1 MSKIYPSIIVKCAKS
16 GLFLFILAS
25 PFHNAM
31 TNYSIIQYD
40 YKRKG
45 MGGKLWIQTR
55 DRGMK
60 VGTDKKD
67 KLKTMYN

>member
-45 MGGKLWIQTR
+45 KGGKLWIQTR

-60 VGTDKKD
+60 VGTDK
-67 KLKTMYN
+67 TTAP